1 MKFRSLLGQLAAIVS
16 LTTALAPAASAAE
29 NRMDPELRTAAR
41 KAVDAGIHYLRG
53 TQAENGAWSRS
64 VGITALA
71 LRAMLESYQRYGVYD
86 GAFVTRPVEF
96 ILSNVKPDGSITEGS
111 QNSSYNTSAA
121 VSALVATRRPEYA
134 EVIHNAQAFLT
145 HHQIDEGEGYAPD
158 HRYYGGIGYG
168 TDERPDLSNLYLAV
182 EALNATGLPK
192 EDPAWA
198 KAMTFLQRCQNRSE
212 SNDEKW
218 AANDGGF
225 TYMPGWS
232 PNGGTGSY
240 GGMTHAGL
248 FALMMAKVD
257 KSDPRVKSAFDWI
270 RANYTVDEN
279 PGAKDNAGLFYYYV
293 AFAKSLDA
301 YGEDEIKDAKGVT
314 HNWRNDLA
322 RKIVS
327 MQATDGSWVNPQ
339 NKLWGEGVKDLV
351 TAWAVIALNIA
362 TR

>member
-1 MKFRSLLGQLAAIVS
+1 
-16 LTTALAPAASAAE
+16 
-29 NRMDPELRTAAR
+29 MDPELRTAAR

-53 TQAENGAWSRS
+53 TQAEDGSWSKS

-71 LRAMLESYQRYGVYD
+71 LRAMLESYQRYGTYD

-96 ILSNVKPDGSITEGS
+96 ILSKVREDGAISEGA

-121 VSALVATRRPEYA
+121 ISALVATRRPEYG
-134 EVIHNAQAFLT
+134 EVIAKARTFLT
-145 HHQIDEGEGYAPD
+145 GHQIDDGEGYSPD

-182 EALNATGLPK
+182 EALNASGLPAD
-192 EDPAWA
+192 DPAWA

-212 SNDEKW
+212 SNDEQW

-248 FALMMAKVD
+248 FALLMAHVD
-257 KSDPRVKSAFDWI
+257 KSDPRVQAAFDWI
-270 RANYTVDEN
+270 RANYTVEEN
-279 PGAKDNAGLFYYYV
+279 PGAKENAGLFYYYV
-293 AFAKSLDA
+293 AFAKSLAA
-301 YGEDEIKDAKGVT
+301 YGEDEIRDTNGTA
-314 HNWRNDLA
+314 HNWRDDLA
-322 RKIVS
+322 RKILS
-327 MQATDGSWVNPQ
+327 MQAEDGSWINPH